1 MRQLWLILSST
12 SHFVQM
18 LDMVSESSLPGFALV
33 AYPSLVTVRQ
43 LQMMR
48 RIKCSPKLKVSIK
61 MEVKMDSWKPRI
73 FLCNPKKRTKCE
85 KFFWLMKV
93 QFLSCAIEFWK
104 TKLEKYRK
112 MDLKTSSESC
122 QKKWWLWLSFGLNT
136 FRHMKKYV
144 SDDFFRWAS
153 TTGWKKF
160 NKRWNEI
167 KDIKDFFWNLL
178 RSKDSRHPPSP
189 NNQWKSA

>member
-1 MRQLWLILSST
+1 MHQLWLILSSI

-18 LDMVSESSLPGFALV
+18 LDTVSESSLPGFALV

-48 RIKCSPKLKVSIK
+48 RIKCSPRLKVSIK

-85 KFFWLMKV
+85 KFFGLMKV

-144 SDDFFRWAS
+144 SDDFFDELQQPDER
-153 TTGWKKF
+153 TLTKGE
-160 NKRWNEI
+160 KRLKI
-167 KDIKDFFWNLL
+167 
-178 RSKDSRHPPSP
+178 
-189 NNQWKSA
+189 